1 MLTGHRNED
10 LAEMLEDVEA
20 GANPEA
26 LLQAVVGAII
36 ELHEAAHLTTVPPT
50 DYPDEG
56 DSGAEEEGE
65 EEGEEAAVVKGREDE
80 VVAGGGDEVVA
91 GEEEAAVVKGEE
103 EAAVVEEGEEM
114 KEGEEAVLAASLNL
128 SCSGCLDCLTRSGGV
143 GVRISPQFCTR
154 C

>member
-20 GANPEA
+20 GINPEA

-36 ELHEAAHLTTVPPT
+36 ELCEAAHLTTVPPT
-50 DYPDEG
+50 DYSDEG

-65 EEGEEAAVVKGREDE
+65 EEGEKVVVVKGREDE
-80 VVAGGGDEVVA
+80 VVVRGGDEVVA
-91 GEEEAAVVKGEE
+91 GEEEAAVMKERKEMEKEE
-103 EAAVVEEGEEM
+103 EVVLVAG
-114 KEGEEAVLAASLNL
+114 LNL
-128 SCSGCLDCLTRSGGV
+128 SCSGCLNCLTCSGGV
-143 GVRISPQFCTR
+143 GVRISPQFCTH